1 MKSSFAA
8 QRKHLRVA
16 WRIPVAIRLVRKKTV
31 LKAMTCNVSS
41 HGVMVFTK
49 TPLEP
54 ATDVVVSIVFPGG
67 GTKAPMNIKGKV
79 VRQDPVI
86 AGTQAIAFH
95 DLQANQVHRI
105 RTNVFECALQLMER
119 ISEFPAFWDLT
130 DLDLLA
136 LASVCHEMIL
146 MGGGRFA
153 DSDDHDGQGAADA
166 GGDISLSASVSTV
179 GTATAGLEPGVIA
192 P

>member
-16 WRIPVAIRLVRKKTV
+16 WRIPVAIRLVREKTV

-41 HGVMVFTK
+41 HGVMVFAK

-54 ATDVVVSIVFPGG
+54 AIDVVVSIGFPGD
-67 GTKAPMNIKGKV
+67 GTKSPMNIKGKV

-86 AGTQAIAFH
+86 AGTHAIAFH

-105 RTNVFECALQLMER
+105 RTNVFGCALQLMER

-130 DLDLLA
+130 DLDLLG
-136 LASVCHEMIL
+136 LTSVCH
-146 MGGGRFA
+146 
-153 DSDDHDGQGAADA
+153 
-166 GGDISLSASVSTV
+166 
-179 GTATAGLEPGVIA
+179 
-192 P
+192 